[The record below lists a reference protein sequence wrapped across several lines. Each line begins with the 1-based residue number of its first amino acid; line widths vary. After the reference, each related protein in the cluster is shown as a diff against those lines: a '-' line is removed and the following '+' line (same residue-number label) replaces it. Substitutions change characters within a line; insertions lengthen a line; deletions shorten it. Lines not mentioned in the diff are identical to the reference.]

1 LTLYE
6 YSIRMGNKMEFG
18 SSRTLVGVLGMVVAC
33 LVGVALASGQA
44 PPGSA
49 ATPAEK
55 PQMAED
61 VFKNVQ
67 VLKGIPVDEFMG
79 TMGFFSA
86 ALNLNCTDCH
96 VEGALTDWNK
106 YADDTPLKKTARTM
120 VLMVKTINQANFR
133 GQRAVTCY
141 TCHRGSNRPKVDPS
155 LAEQYGS
162 PPDVDPNEVESL
174 GKALT
179 PGSPTADQILDKYI
193 QAVGGAQKLASLT
206 SFVAK
211 GTYEGFD
218 TADHKVPVEVYAKA
232 PAQRAVIA
240 HVPVGD
246 GLTKDSTTTYN
257 GSAGWVA
264 ARSTFVPMFALTGQN
279 LDGAKVDANLS
290 FPGGIKQALGN
301 WRAAFPDTSIDGHAV
316 QVVEGTTAGRSQ
328 VKLYFDKQ
336 TGLLVRQVR
345 WANTVV
351 GRNPTQVDYS
361 DYRDVAGIKF
371 PFHWTLT
378 WTDGQ
383 SNYEMSEVQVNA
395 PIDAAKF
402 AKPAP

>member
-1 LTLYE
+1 MDL
-6 YSIRMGNKMEFG
+6 G
-18 SSRTLVGVLGMVVAC
+18 SRQTIVGVLGMAVAC
-33 LVGVALASGQA
+33 LLCVALASGQA
-44 PPGSA
+44 APGRQTSQ
-49 ATPAEK
+49 AEK

-61 VFKNVQ
+61 IFKNVQ

-96 VEGALTDWNK
+96 VEAALTNWDR
-106 YADDTPLKKTARTM
+106 YADDTPLKKTARSM

-133 GQRAVTCY
+133 GQRDVTCY
-141 TCHRGSNRPKVDPS
+141 TCHRGSSRPKVDPS

-162 PPDVDPNEVESL
+162 PPDIDPNEVESL
-174 GKALT
+174 GTALA
-179 PGSPTADQILDKYI
+179 PGAPTADQILNKYI
-193 QAVGGAQKLASLT
+193 QAVGGAQRLANLN

-232 PAQRAVIA
+232 PGQRATIA

-246 GLTKDSTTTYN
+246 GLTKDSTTTYD
-257 GSAGWVA
+257 GSSGWIA

-301 WRAAFPDTSIDGHAV
+301 WRAAFPETSIDGHVV
-316 QVVEGTTAGRSQ
+316 QVVQGTTAGKSQ

-336 TGLLVRQVR
+336 TSLLVRQVR

-361 DYRDVAGIKF
+361 DYRDVGGIKL

-383 SNYEMSEVQVNA
+383 SIYEMSEVQTNA

-402 AKPAP
+402 AKPVP